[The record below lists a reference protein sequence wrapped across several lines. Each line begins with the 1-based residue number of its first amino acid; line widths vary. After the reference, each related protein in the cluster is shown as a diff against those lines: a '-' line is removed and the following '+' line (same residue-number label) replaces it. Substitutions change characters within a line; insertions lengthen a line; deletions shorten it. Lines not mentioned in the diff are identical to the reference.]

1 MKRSGKLL
9 GVLAAALL
17 TMVVV
22 PATADEDTVRT
33 RLSSYNETP
42 VTINSSASGEFTARI
57 LDDGTAIEYELTYR
71 DLSSPATQA
80 HIHFGRPA
88 LTGGVVLFLC
98 NVSGSPP
105 GTVPKPPT
113 CPSPSGTVTGTL
125 TAADVISLPISPVL
139 PGGGQGIDAGADGL
153 AEILKAI
160 RAGAAYAN
168 VHTQFHPTGEIRGR
182 LAGPRREDH

>member
-1 MKRSGKLL
+1 MKQSSRLL

-17 TMVVV
+17 TMVVA

-33 RLSSYNETP
+33 RLSGYNETP
-42 VTINSSASGEFTARI
+42 VTINSPASGEFTARI

-71 DLSSPATQA
+71 DLSSPVTQA

-98 NVSGSPP
+98 NVSGTPP
-105 GTVPKPPT
+105 PTVPKPPT
-113 CPSPSGTVTGTL
+113 CHSPSDTITGTL
-125 TAADVISLPISPVL
+125 TAADVIPLPISPAL
-139 PGGGQGIDAGADGL
+139 PGGGQGIDAGAAGF
-153 AEILKAI
+153 AEMLKAI

-182 LAGPRREDH
+182 LRAHGDR